1 MLFSVRGVEAL
12 PAADRAASIASNI
25 TALAAER
32 SFRPESLRVEDRG
45 DASFIIAGQRVVMRI
60 ADEDARLEGAQRSL
74 VAPVYAQRISRAIA
88 EYREARTRASLTAG
102 AWRAVAAVAIAAI
115 LLVMLLWLLRRVEG
129 RVERAFGQRV
139 GALVSESDRASR
151 VERLW
156 ATLGGAIS
164 VLRVVAVVLVLFLVL
179 QYALVQFPWT
189 RGSGIRL
196 LESVWR
202 PLGGAGQRF
211 VAAIP
216 NLVVLV
222 ILFLATRFALAL
234 ARLYFDAIENGTV
247 RLRRFEPE
255 WARPSYNLVR
265 VAIIASALVIA
276 YPYIP
281 GSQSDAF
288 KGISILA
295 GVLLSLGSTTAI
307 GNIIGGYALLY
318 RRAFRVG
325 DRVKIGDVAGEVMEM
340 RLQVTHVRT
349 FANEAITIPNSTIL
363 TSAVVNYSLPA
374 RQGRLILYSQ
384 VGIGYQ
390 APWRQVEA
398 LLIEAARRTPLLL
411 TDPPPFVLQRKL
423 GEFAITYQ
431 INAYTNRADVT
442 SHIYTE
448 LHRNIVDQ
456 FNEHG
461 VQIMTPAY
469 QGDPE
474 TPKVVAKED
483 WFATPAASDAKALST
498 IP

>member
-1 MLFSVRGVEAL
+1 VRGVEAL
-12 PAADRAASIASNI
+12 PAADRAASIARNI
-25 TALAAER
+25 TALATDRA
-32 SFRPESLRVEDRG
+32 FRPESLRVEDRG
-45 DASFIIAGQRVVMRI
+45 DASFIIGGQHVVMRMD
-60 ADEDARLEGAQRSL
+60 DEDARLEGAQRSVL
-74 VAPVYAQRISRAIA
+74 APVYVQRIGRAIV
-88 EYREARTRASLTAG
+88 EYREARTRAAVTAG
-102 AWRAVAAVAIAAI
+102 VTRAAGAIAVTAI

-129 RVERAFGQRV
+129 RLQRAFGQRV
-139 GALVSESDRASR
+139 AVLVSESERAPR

-156 ATLGGAIS
+156 ATLRAAIG
-164 VLRVVAVVLVLFLVL
+164 VVRVVAVLLVAFLL
-179 QYALVQFPWT
+179 LEYALIQFPWT
-189 RGSGIRL
+189 RSAGLRL
-196 LESVWR
+196 LKSVAR
-202 PLGGAGQRF
+202 PLGGAGEGL

-216 NLVVLV
+216 NLVVLAL
-222 ILFLATRFALAL
+222 LFLATRFALAVT
-234 ARLYFDAIENGTV
+234 RLYFDALESGTV
-247 RLRRFEPE
+247 KLRRFEPE

-307 GNIIGGYALLY
+307 GNIVGGYALLY

-349 FANEAITIPNSTIL
+349 FTNEAITIPNSTIL

-374 RQGRLILYSQ
+374 RQGRLILHTQ

-398 LLIEAARRTPLLL
+398 LLIEAARRTPHLL

-431 INAYTNRADVT
+431 INAYSTRADAT
-442 SHIYTE
+442 SHIYAE
-448 LHRNIVDQ
+448 LHRNILDQ

-469 QGDPE
+469 QDDPE
-474 TPKVVAKED
+474 TPKLVAKEH
-483 WFATPAASDAKALST
+483 WFATPGAGDAKALST
-498 IP
+498 IT